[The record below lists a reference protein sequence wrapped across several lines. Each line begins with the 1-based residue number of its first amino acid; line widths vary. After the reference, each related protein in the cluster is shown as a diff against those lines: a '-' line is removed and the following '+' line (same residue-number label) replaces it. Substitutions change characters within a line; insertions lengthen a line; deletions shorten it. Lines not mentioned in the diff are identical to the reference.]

1 MAPWI
6 VLLVESPP
14 VLGALRDD
22 LEAAPLVDPEGAV
35 RILRVDPQ
43 AAVRHP
49 PSAKERK
56 ARRDQRSCQAAS
68 SPFAPDAD
76 VLDPA
81 ALDPQALVLLR
92 VDVTAD
98 HPRDP
103 VAVPRDAP
111 QARVRFDGVVE
122 EPVAIHVDRLA

>member
-14 VLGALRDD
+14 VLSALRDD
-22 LEAAPLVDPEGAV
+22 LEPAPLVHPEGAV

-43 AAVRHP
+43 AALRHP
-49 PSAKERK
+49 TSSKERK
-56 ARRDQRSCQAAS
+56 ARRDQRSRQAAS

-81 ALDPQALVLLR
+81 ALHPQALVLLG

-98 HPRDP
+98 HPRHP
-103 VAVPRDAP
+103 VAVPRNAP
-111 QARVRFDGVVE
+111 QARVR
-122 EPVAIHVDRLA
+122 L